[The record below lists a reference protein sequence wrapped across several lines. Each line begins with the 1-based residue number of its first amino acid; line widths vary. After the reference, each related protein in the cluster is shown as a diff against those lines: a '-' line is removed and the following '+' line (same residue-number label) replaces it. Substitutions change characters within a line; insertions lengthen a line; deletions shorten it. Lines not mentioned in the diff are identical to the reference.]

1 MIYNIRFDI
10 YLGKSYDRGGK
21 AGVSNEALR
30 TCLSTPLEVLE
41 YFAQSTSVLPA

>member
-1 MIYNIRFDI
+1 MT
-10 YLGKSYDRGGK
+10 YDLIFIWAK
-21 AGVSNEALR
+21 VTITEAKQVCLTRLIR